1 MTLLAD
7 LDNNHW
13 ANINRLVR
21 FMSRQQA
28 GYMFACFPHPTVML
42 TVNAQL
48 AEKLQHVG
56 LSAAII
62 QIDTHSDHSVA
73 NQLEQHQE
81 DVLIVINLGDWVTIS
96 EAGFHSGSSDRLSV
110 INFARETLLAIG
122 KPILFW
128 ISKTN
133 LAIVSNR
140 AADLYSQRAINTVFF
155 EDMEQLG
162 PGAITSSMPELR
174 LLEAKPDA
182 VDQQLK
188 INLLRKQLEDG
199 QQYNYP
205 HATLAGEV
213 AIPLAELLA
222 LTGKKAEALQ
232 LAGAWSALI
241 DTSNPERVLKLANT
255 YFHAGEIGQA
265 IGVLEDALKQNLN
278 WLPGQQ
284 TDVWFKLAEWYKKSG
299 QLHQALENYQQAA
312 QWVEEWLQ
320 SYPEDRNLQFNRAVI
335 EGRIAEVSYALGFA
349 DNAFNSFA
357 RSKSLMQQL
366 TNAEPD
372 SILFKKGLF
381 MSISIETAFS
391 LETRMPELSLQL
403 TADQLSL
410 AKEIYDIDR
419 EDVTSITLLA
429 SAHNDF
435 GAANYLIGNIEEALL
450 NYLKHFNLLDKAET
464 LVVDQVEI
472 LNGKA
477 LGATNIGTAKAL
489 LGVFDQAK
497 DWLLKAVKFSE
508 QALELKPD
516 EVDSINNLATA
527 NALLGIQYSELMGQ
541 KEKGIQYLL
550 KSKVIFEDILRRSP
564 ENQVIRG
571 RLEVLE
577 AHLRK
582 ARSSPD
588 ATL

>member
-28 GYMFACFPHPTVML
+28 GYMFACFPHPRVML

-96 EAGFHSGSSDRLSV
+96 EAGSHSGSSDRLSV
-110 INFARETLLAIG
+110 INFAREALLALG

-133 LAIVSNR
+133 LAVVSNR

-222 LTGKKAEALQ
+222 QTGKKAEALQ
-232 LAGAWSALI
+232 LASAWSAII

-255 YFHAGEIGQA
+255 YYHAGEIGQA

-299 QLHQALENYQQAA
+299 QLHRALENYQQAA

-320 SYPEDRNLQFNRAVI
+320 SYPEDRSLQFDRAII
-335 EGRIAEVSYALGFA
+335 EGRIGEVSNALGFA
-349 DNAFNSFA
+349 DDAFNSFA

-366 TNAEPD
+366 ADAEPNNF
-372 SILFKKGLF
+372 LYKKGLLS
-381 MSISIETAFS
+381 SISIEIGET
-391 LETRMPELSLQL
+391 LETRMPETGMQL
-403 TADQLSL
+403 AEEQLSL
-410 AKEIYDIDR
+410 AKEIYEIDR
-419 EDVTSITLLA
+419 EDVISIASLA
-429 SAHNDF
+429 SAYNNL
-435 GAANYLIGNIEEALL
+435 GAANYLIGNLEEAMEYFSQASLTL
-450 NYLKHFNLLDKAET
+450 SEADKTIDE
-464 LVVDQVEI
+464 QFEI
-472 LNGKA
+472 INQKIKSSLGMARIQSSLGYYSQA
-477 LGATNIGTAKAL
+477 L
-489 LGVFDQAK
+489 
-497 DWLLKAVKFSE
+497 DWLLKAMRFAE
-508 QALELKPD
+508 QAHDLDPD
-516 EVDSINNLATA
+516 DVVVTSNWATTSA
-527 NALLGIQYSELMGQ
+527 LVGVHYIELLGMYAEGLKYLKKSQSIWE
-541 KEKGIQYLL
+541 ELL
-550 KSKVIFEDILRRSP
+550 KKFP
-564 ENQVIRG
+564 ENEIIIG
-571 RLEVLE
+571 LLSFIE
-577 AHLRK
+577 AHLRN

-588 ATL
+588 ATQ